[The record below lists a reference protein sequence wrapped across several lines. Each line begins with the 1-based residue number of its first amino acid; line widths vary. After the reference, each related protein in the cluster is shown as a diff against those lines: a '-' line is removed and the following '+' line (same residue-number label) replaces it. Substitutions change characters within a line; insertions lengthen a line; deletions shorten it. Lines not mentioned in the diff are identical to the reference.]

1 MLGWMLN
8 RGGRASEAP
17 DDNLVDQPD
26 TPAPVFAARAL
37 KSALFGTPAPAATTR
52 SEKSKKHQ
60 QTANAAS
67 KSSANAP
74 ALGTPA
80 KQRPQ
85 SILLTPGVGT
95 ARRKR
100 VSFDQDVAPAD
111 GKNGSKSGLPDDCPG
126 KFPSPWVAPAQADD
140 GEDSAAARRP
150 RTSLTEKLEN
160 SRKFKP
166 QPRQQ
171 DAEGNKAKPAPATN
185 IFSTK
190 SNTEERASDV
200 AEAIWEDDDDQPDA
214 SDRERDVTVDLN
226 EPCSGSGRFW
236 KSEYTRYH
244 DEARAEM
251 EKLVR
256 YKNLAKSYAKIKDG
270 EALELNKRLSEE
282 QAKVAAMETQVAE
295 LTRRI
300 AKSHMC
306 GNGGGGANDEGDQA
320 EILRDLTRQATLA
333 TQYRTQVKELEAI
346 IKEGQAAAAAGS
358 PDPETPRRRNGS
370 RVVSPRSNQALIESQ
385 RQLKRAREQVRELEG
400 LKSDLRA
407 VERRVDEM
415 QSAKERAE
423 AELDESKAKAKDAAA
438 KLAVVEERARRKTEA
453 LEQLQEDHSK
463 LRDESRKAARE
474 AKAELR
480 AKNEEIARLK
490 KALESNKPDP
500 IAVGQAA
507 SEHSDDVPTPYTPG
521 PADVDWTVNVT
532 QMELE
537 QGTPNRMVGRRHKAT
552 EVSQPVTPLREE
564 PRSRRQ
570 ARAPVAVTY
579 DEPPKAPADDA
590 PVDMDDS
597 TPRAGRRVPKL
608 DDPRPTERQQRASR
622 RVTTND
628 EDIDKEDWT
637 RRLDQIK
644 PNLDTPQPS
653 ERRERASRR
662 TMTRSDAPE
671 EAKPAVTRH
680 FRRSSAAAS
689 DDEALGGGGGG
700 ESSLRERLRSHSR
713 TAQRFF
719 TTAATA
725 TATRSRR
732 RRDSAT
738 GLSEREDQ
746 NEDAVT
752 HGDDDDLFKPRPVR
766 HSADAG
772 MLGGSAPRTRPTTR
786 RTSSSRPDSSV
797 EPSSRPADA
806 ESERRTTRTASTAT
820 NSRADE
826 EEPQIDLLADR
837 FARLGGG
844 AAAAK
849 AAPRTEAVPDTS
861 MAATVGNTTR
871 STTLPPD
878 RHAAAMARLQKRRE
892 ERRRALDKENI
903 RP

>member
-17 DDNLVDQPD
+17 DDTLVDQPD

-37 KSALFGTPAPAATTR
+37 KSALFGTPAPATR
-52 SEKSKKHQ
+52 SEKPKKQPQ
-60 QTANAAS
+60 QQQ
-67 KSSANAP
+67 SANAP

-100 VSFDQDVAPAD
+100 VSFGNDVAPAD

-140 GEDSAAARRP
+140 GEDSTAARRP

-171 DAEGNKAKPAPATN
+171 DADGDRTKPSQAAS
-185 IFSTK
+185 IFTSTK
-190 SNTEERASDV
+190 DTAEERASDL
-200 AEAIWEDDDDQPDA
+200 AEAIWEDNDDQPEA

-236 KSEYTRYH
+236 KGEYTRYH

-270 EALELNKRLSEE
+270 EALELNKRLHEE

-300 AKSHMC
+300 AKSHM
-306 GNGGGGANDEGDQA
+306 NGAGGGADDGGDQA

-358 PDPETPRRRNGS
+358 PEPETPRRRNGS

-438 KLAVVEERARRKTEA
+438 KLAVVEDRARRKTEA

-463 LRDESRKAARE
+463 LREESRKVARE

-490 KALESNKPDP
+490 KALESNKTDSIPVAQEP
-500 IAVGQAA
+500 
-507 SEHSDDVPTPYTPG
+507 SEQSDDVLTPYTPG

-537 QGTPNRMVGRRHKAT
+537 QGTPIRMVGRRHKTT
-552 EVSQPVTPLREE
+552 EVSQPATPLREE
-564 PRSRRQ
+564 PRTRRQ
-570 ARAPVAVTY
+570 ARAAVEVTY

-590 PVDMDDS
+590 PIDLDDS
-597 TPRAGRRVPKL
+597 TPRPSRRGPKL
-608 DDPRPTERQQRASR
+608 EDRPTERHHRASR
-622 RVTTND
+622 RVATND
-628 EDIDKEDWT
+628 EDVGKEDWT
-637 RRLDQIK
+637 RLLDQIK
-644 PNLDTPQPS
+644 PNLDTTQPP
-653 ERRERASRR
+653 ERHQRASRR
-662 TMTRSDAPE
+662 TTTRSDAPE
-671 EAKPAVTRH
+671 EVKPTATRH

-689 DDEALGGGGGG
+689 DDDALGGG

-719 TTAATA
+719 TGAATG
-725 TATRSRR
+725 TTTRSRR

-738 GLSEREDQ
+738 GLSEREEQ
-746 NEDAVT
+746 AEGAVA
-752 HGDDDDLFKPRPVR
+752 HGDDDDLFKPKPVR
-766 HSADAG
+766 HSVDAG
-772 MLGGSAPRTRPTTR
+772 VPAGSTPRAHLTTR
-786 RTSSSRPDSSV
+786 RTSTSRPVSSV

-806 ESERRTTRTASTAT
+806 ELDRRTTRTAPAAT
-820 NSRADE
+820 NGPVTVPSRRSVDE
-826 EEPQIDLLADR
+826 EEPQIDLLSDR
-837 FARLGGG
+837 FARLGGAVTKPAPRAE
-844 AAAAK
+844 AAA
-849 AAPRTEAVPDTS
+849 DTS

-871 STTLPPD
+871 GTTLPPD

>member
-1 MLGWMLN
+1 M
-8 RGGRASEAP
+8 
-17 DDNLVDQPD
+17 VDQPD

-37 KSALFGTPAPAATTR
+37 KSALFGTPAPAASTR
-52 SEKSKKHQ
+52 SEKTKKQQ

-67 KSSANAP
+67 KPSANAP
-74 ALGTPA
+74 TLGTPA

-100 VSFDQDVAPAD
+100 VSFDHDVAPAD

-126 KFPSPWVAPAQADD
+126 KFPSPWVAPAQADN
-140 GEDSAAARRP
+140 GEDSTGARRP

-171 DAEGNKAKPAPATN
+171 DADGNKPATS
-185 IFSTK
+185 ILSAKST
-190 SNTEERASDV
+190 TEDRASDV

-282 QAKVAAMETQVAE
+282 QAKVAVMETQVAE

-300 AKSHMC
+300 AKSHMN

-346 IKEGQAAAAAGS
+346 IKEGQAAAAAGL

-438 KLAVVEERARRKTEA
+438 KLAVVEERARRKAEA

-463 LRDESRKAARE
+463 LREESRKAARE

-537 QGTPNRMVGRRHKAT
+537 QGTPSRMVGRRHKAT
-552 EVSQPVTPLREE
+552 EVSQPATPLREE

-579 DEPPKAPADDA
+579 DEPKAPADDA
-590 PVDMDDS
+590 PVDMDDP

-622 RVTTND
+622 RVTTSD

-653 ERRERASRR
+653 ERQQRASRR
-662 TMTRSDAPE
+662 TVTRSDAPE
-671 EAKPAVTRH
+671 DAKPAATRH

-689 DDEALGGGGGG
+689 DDEALGGGGGGGG

-719 TTAATA
+719 TTAATS

-738 GLSEREDQ
+738 ALSEREDQ
-746 NEDAVT
+746 NEDAVA

-766 HSADAG
+766 HSADAS
-772 MLGGSAPRTRPTTR
+772 MLGGSTPRTRPTAR

-806 ESERRTTRTASTAT
+806 ELERRSTRTAPAAA
-820 NSRADE
+820 NSRAKAPPPVHHDADE

-837 FARLGGG
+837 FARLGG
-844 AAAAK
+844 AAATAK
-849 AAPRTEAVPDTS
+849 PAPRAEAVPDTS

-871 STTLPPD
+871 GTTLPPD
-878 RHAAAMARLQKRRE
+878 RHAAAIARLQKRRE
-892 ERRRALDKENI
+892 ERRRAPDRPEI
-903 RP
+903 RPSIVF